1 MMVKFEYGAILK
13 GSQTGK
19 KLVEKVI
26 QFEYGAI
33 LKGSQ
38 TVGRVYSSDSLFEY
52 GAILKGSQTHINLL
66 KMLTPLSM
74 VQF

>member
-19 KLVEKVI
+19 KLVKHVI

-38 TVGRVYSSDSLFEY
+38 TVHR
-52 GAILKGSQTHINLL
+52 IN
-66 KMLTPLSM
+66 
-74 VQF
+74 